1 MFLKPKVGDRV
12 KCTKDIVDHRDPKTV
27 IIRKNAKGTVVHT
40 KGPIGIDVQWDGG
53 FYCPI
58 DKKDIKKI

>member
-1 MFLKPKVGDRV
+1 MLSKPKVGDRV
-12 KCTKDIVDHRDPKTV
+12 ECKRDIIDHRDPNTV
-27 IIRKNAKGTVVHT
+27 IIRKGAKGKVVHN
-40 KGPIGIDVQWDGG
+40 KGPVGIDVQWDGG